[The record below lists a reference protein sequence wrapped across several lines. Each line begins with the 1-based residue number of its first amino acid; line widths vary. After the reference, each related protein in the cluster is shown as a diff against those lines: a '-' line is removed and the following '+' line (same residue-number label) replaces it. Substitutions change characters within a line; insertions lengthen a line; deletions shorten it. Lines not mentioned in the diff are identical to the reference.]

1 MKAYIVCLLF
11 LEPKKRK
18 VTESSEQGCEPS
30 GLDALATAATL
41 GDNEEPSSGA
51 GATTRH
57 PRHRPG
63 CTCIVCIQPPS
74 GKGKHKPSCVCNV
87 CLTVKRRFK
96 TLMMRKKK
104 RQCEKEA
111 EMAQVKGNEHQGK
124 GPQLPKKAPAND
136 SVSSKDHLEK
146 EAPQEK
152 IQSEEGE
159 SSSKG
164 HIDLNSHPIREED
177 AIVDAQTNVRI
188 MTLAQAASAPL
199 DMYMKPNGLAN
210 LLGKQPTDSDTCL
223 LQKACDYV
231 DRCLLTKEELQASTV
246 KETEQCKADDEGSK
260 NPALD

>member
-1 MKAYIVCLLF
+1 MLSIF
-11 LEPKKRK
+11 SSPDSKKRK
-18 VTESSEQGCEPS
+18 VAESPEQGCEPS

-41 GDNEEPSSGA
+41 GDHEEPSA

-104 RQCEKEA
+104 RQCEREA
-111 EMAQVKGNEHQGK
+111 EMAQQKSNTEHQIK
-124 GPQLPKKAPAND
+124 GSHQVIKKTSPND
-136 SVSSKDHLEK
+136 IMSDKKDYVENEK
-146 EAPQEK
+146 VQEK
-152 IQSEEGE
+152 SQPEEGE

-164 HIDLNSHPIREED
+164 HIDLNAHPIRED
-177 AIVDAQTNVRI
+177 DSNVDAQPSMGI
-188 MTLAQAASAPL
+188 MALAQAASAPL
-199 DMYMKPNGLAN
+199 DNMYMKPNGLSN
-210 LLGKQPTDSDTCL
+210 LLSKQPMDTDTCL

-231 DRCLLTKEELQASTV
+231 DRCLLPKDEHHSSVVNDQ
-246 KETEQCKADDEGSK
+246 EQSKADGEASK
-260 NPALD
+260 KPTLD